1 MNTQIT
7 FILPPG
13 PLQVGLIEADGVRV
27 GPSRPEYVARIDQE
41 IASILAPGWIYPDS
55 LQKGIRRMLKAYGF
69 HPSGRN
75 RPASEFLVKDL
86 LARGAFNPI
95 SNVVDINNHLSLL
108 SHLPISILDR
118 EKSGER
124 LSMRVGVEPEQ
135 YVFNREGQTL
145 TLRDLLL
152 IARDEGKR
160 EPMGS
165 PVKDSQATKV
175 FEDTS
180 QVVGIVYSSYP
191 LVPTEALAE
200 LLQRFGQL
208 LKSETAAT
216 RVEWQI
222 LDAPR

>member
-1 MNTQIT
+1 MNTQIV
-7 FILPPG
+7 FVLPPG
-13 PLQVGLIEADGVRV
+13 PLQVGVIEADGVRV
-27 GPSRPEYVARIDQE
+27 VPSRPEYVARIDQE
-41 IASILAPGWIYPDS
+41 IAPILAPGWVYPDS
-55 LQKGIRRMLKAYGF
+55 LQKGIRSLLKAYGF

-118 EKSGER
+118 DKAGDR
-124 LSMRVGVEPEQ
+124 LSLRVGVEPEQ
-135 YVFNREGQTL
+135 YVFNREGHAL
-145 TLRDLLL
+145 TLRDLLVV
-152 IARDEGKR
+152 ARDEGKR
-160 EPMGS
+160 EAMGS

-180 QVVGIVYSSYP
+180 RVTGIVYSSYP

-208 LKSETAAT
+208 LKSEAAAT
-216 RVEWQI
+216 RVEWQV